1 MDDVELRFCQK
12 CIDDHEDR
20 LRDLERNNTAE
31 GELRL
36 LEGKVWQK
44 FESNEK
50 VYSTRL
56 DALERFVTAQLATV
70 NTQKEVQ
77 KDHTALLAIVIS
89 GISLIIVIVKM
100 AYS

>member
-12 CIDDHEDR
+12 CIDDHEGR
-20 LRDLERNNTAE
+20 IRDLERNNTAE
-31 GELRL
+31 AELRI

-44 FESNEK
+44 FEANEK
-50 VYSTRL
+50 VYTTRL